1 MYFQDLAI
9 CMYNQRMRVQL
20 LEVTINICI
29 HCIMSFGQ
37 QGCTESNYD
46 KAGNEP
52 LQQVCVRSNSRRDD
66 KWMDVRN
73 DTGDKGREGKDVGWI
88 DKESGGRDRE
98 SAFGNTNARA
108 G

>member
-1 MYFQDLAI
+1 
-9 CMYNQRMRVQL
+9 MYNQRMRVQL

-29 HCIMSFGQ
+29 HCIMSFGNRDVRRVIMTRL
-37 QGCTESNYD
+37 GMSLCN
-46 KAGNEP
+46 K
-52 LQQVCVRSNSRRDD
+52 CVRSNSRRDD